1 MATVTSRRTDHDIR
15 ESVLDELQWA
25 PEVDASR
32 VAVEVDGGFVTLSGA
47 VDSLAERLA
56 AKRAAQRV
64 RGVTNVHDDIAV
76 LPVSS
81 DGRPSDA
88 ELQEAARRVLDAMQA
103 LPGTIRVEVHEHT
116 VALTGEV
123 MWDHQRR
130 LARGLV
136 SQLRGVV
143 HVDSRIALARR
154 PSAPDTQERIRKALQ
169 RAATLEGAVIDVSV
183 LGNAVTLAG
192 RVRSASDRALA
203 EEIAWNAPSVTTV
216 HNLIGIRGSRAP
228 RDLGP

>member
-47 VDSLAERLA
+47 VDSLTERLA

-136 SQLRGVV
+136 SQLRGVA
-143 HVDSRIALARR
+143 HVESRITLAKR
-154 PSAPDTQERIRKALQ
+154 PSAPDTQERIRKALL
-169 RAATLEGAVIDVSV
+169 RTVTLDGGSIDVSV
-183 LGNAVTLAG
+183 LGNAVTLTG
-192 RVRSASDRALA
+192 RVRSASERAQA
-203 EEIAWNAPSVTTV
+203 EDIAWNAPSVTTV
-216 HNLIGIRGSRAP
+216 RNLIGIRGS
-228 RDLGP
+228 